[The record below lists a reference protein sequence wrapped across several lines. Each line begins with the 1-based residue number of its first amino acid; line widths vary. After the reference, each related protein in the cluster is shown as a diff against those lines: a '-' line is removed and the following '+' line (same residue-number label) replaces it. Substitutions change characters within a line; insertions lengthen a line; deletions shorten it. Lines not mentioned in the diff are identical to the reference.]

1 MILHPCA
8 FFLSSSVKEEPKNYI
23 YQKGKGTVTFQVHTG
38 HYLPTLICLLRKLH
52 YSYERNF
59 LFLSLFPFSCPSCFV
74 LYVKKEERNGKSC
87 TSFCNVLNS
96 DEMATME
103 ISKNVFN
110 TVPQQVCLGRN
121 LRINPFWRRYTS
133 KYQEFMLQ
141 HLEESVA
148 VHETSTRLV
157 R

>member
-110 TVPQQVCLGRN
+110 TATAGMPWKEPEDKSILEK
-121 LRINPFWRRYTS
+121 I
-133 KYQEFMLQ
+133 
-141 HLEESVA
+141 HLKIPRVHVA
-148 VHETSTRLV
+148 AP
-157 R
+157 